1 MKAGNKKIIF
11 GCNVTLVAF
20 ALVAPLSMSVHADNN
35 LPGQGIKITPV
46 FANVGE
52 ERFRGEIAIAGLKA
66 LGYDV
71 QEPKE
76 TDYATIFETLAQ
88 GNADFTVHMWDKLH
102 QSYYE
107 KAGGDTVLIKVGTV
121 IPSVLQGYLI
131 DKKTAE
137 QYNIH
142 YLTDLKNPELAKLF
156 DIDGDGKADLTGC
169 DAGWG
174 CQLVIDHQLKAYG
187 LDETVTHHKGPYF
200 DLMANTINRYKE
212 GKPVLYYTW
221 VPQWISG
228 VLVEGKDVEWLQ
240 VPYVSLPD
248 GKNDV
253 DTTFQGKNLGF
264 PVDQIKAVMNR
275 NFAKKNIAASS
286 FLSYYL
292 ISANDESA
300 ENLKMRNG
308 ENSEADI
315 KRHAAE
321 WIGSHQSQFDK
332 WLEQARNDAML
343 LAPQ

>member
-1 MKAGNKKIIF
+1 MKNNNKSMIPRF
-11 GCNVTLVAF
+11 NVVLVAGLLNISF
-20 ALVAPLSMSVHADNN
+20 FTTVQADSS

-46 FANVGE
+46 FANVAE

-76 TDYATIFETLAQ
+76 TEYASILDTLAQ
-88 GNADFTVHMWDKLH
+88 GKADFTVHMWDKLH
-102 QSYYE
+102 QAYYD
-107 KAGGDTVLIKVGTV
+107 KAGGDTELIKVGTV
-121 IPSVLQGYLI
+121 IPGVLQGYLI

-142 YLTDLKNPELAKLF
+142 YLTDLKKPELAMLF
-156 DIDGDGKADLTGC
+156 DSDGDGKADLTGC
-169 DAGWG
+169 DTGWG
-174 CQLVIDHQLKAYG
+174 CQLVIDHQIKAYG
-187 LDETVTHHKGPYF
+187 LEETVTHHKGPYF
-200 DLMANTINRYKE
+200 DLMAKAIERYKE

-221 VPQWISG
+221 IPQWISG

-248 GKNDV
+248 GKNNV

-264 PVDQIKAVMNR
+264 PVDQIRAVMNKS
-275 NFAKKNIAASS
+275 FAKKNIAASS

-308 ENSEADI
+308 ENTDADI
-315 KRHAAE
+315 KRHASE
-321 WIGSHQSQFDK
+321 WISVHQDQFDK
-332 WLEQARNDAML
+332 WVQKAREDAAL
-343 LAPQ
+343 LTPQ